1 MYGILTKLTIFVKY
15 HESRFQY
22 FKFQFLNAESFSIS
36 IWRKA
41 IQNTKAGIVATC
53 NAKQFYNGNFKIL
66 EKDSNNWEK
75 LWMEFSMPKQSTD
88 QELVIYMY
96 NPDSNPVYFDDL
108 EIKYYKS
115 ILMELPKTY

>member
-15 HESRFQY
+15 HESHFQY
-22 FKFQFLNAESFSIS
+22 FKFQFLNAQSFSIS

-41 IQNTKAGIVATC
+41 IQNTKTGIVATC
-53 NAKQFYNGNFKIL
+53 NAKQFYNGSFKIL
-66 EKDSNNWEK
+66 EKDSNDWEK

-108 EIKYYKS
+108 DIKYYKS
-115 ILMELPKTY
+115 ILMELPKTH